1 MHNAIRPLTG
11 ASICVQSHLPCR
23 NISGRR
29 YLLSRRNFQ
38 TTHLRKDNTQAIND
52 GPGGSA
58 GGANSISSVKSEDTE
73 SVIDWTKFERAL
85 DQGKTLLNDADK
97 YWPGITAI
105 SGKIIPQ
112 TLRESW
118 RQNADNKNGSENRRS
133 WRNRTSRHSREEDI
147 SYIPKQARWLPEEI
161 KRFSSGIPRWFLE
174 RNIEL
179 HTDMPDVTDLVCVDY
194 DDLTGGK
201 VDDGGKTTKDKRTSG
216 VNGKEEPLLFVED
229 VNSPQVFDAP
239 ISSEVGTARYRI
251 KHELFSEIEA
261 LARAGLKSATS
272 MKQEDASVSRPHLI
286 LQSPKAGGN
295 LFLSCVARK
304 VAKSL
309 GADYIQLDPTT
320 ISELIV
326 DSGIELP
333 ERLSDSL
340 KLLGYDAYHL
350 DEDLEIQEEEEY
362 DLDDS
367 RDEPVDF
374 KSFQSVVDS
383 VLRRGNTSSSN
394 SPGKASYK
402 FNVLVP
408 KLIGTSGSSDAFS
421 GSWAES
427 VPILKD
433 SQKDNADK
441 DLQYRMLMD
450 QFLDSTFSKS
460 PSDKTKNQSVAEVR
474 RPLVLLIEDYL
485 ELQTTKAGGIVL
497 DKIHELVQD
506 RRIMGQEILIIGLS
520 SSEDLFPATTVEGW
534 QKMENIP
541 NQNTCRTII
550 TIPSFAG
557 YHSVFEQ
564 DERNRTRLLNIRN
577 FQDML
582 RRLAWNKEVLGDWCW
597 QQASQLNEATFVD
610 VSKPQASPFE
620 RTVWSAHRLNR
631 VATLALGLITEE
643 RPRVDEELA
652 AEALNMSIDSD
663 VDKFNFFL
671 AHEKLFTQKQ
681 TDAAV
686 DLKPDGQNTVSKVRK
701 NANSHEKR
709 LLHGVIDKK
718 DIKTKFSS
726 VHAPESTIKS
736 LKTLTSLSLHRPDA
750 FGYGV
755 LANDKIPGLLLYGPP
770 GTGKTLLAKAVAG
783 ESGATVLEVS
793 GSDIY
798 DMYVGE
804 GEKNVRAIFTLA
816 EKLSPCVVFIDE
828 ADAILGSRSTPGNR
842 TTHRELINQFLR
854 EWDGLSSKNSSA
866 FIMVAT
872 NRPFDLDDAVLRRL
886 PRRLLVDLPTEKDR
900 ETILKIHLA
909 DEKLDESISVESL
922 AQRTPFYSGS
932 DLKNVCVAAALQAVQ
947 EEYDAKITFENEQ
960 ANKATPEAHSYPP
973 IRTLTQAHFEKALAD
988 ISASISED
996 MSSLTAIRKFDEKY
1010 GDHRGR
1016 KPKGG
1021 LGFGMRSTADTER
1034 ERREDGRVRREVLVN
1049 V

>member
-11 ASICVQSHLPCR
+11 ASTCVQSRLPCR

-29 YLLSRRNFQ
+29 FLLSRRKFHA
-38 TTHLRKDNTQAIND
+38 THLRQDNTQAINEEF
-52 GPGGSA
+52 GE
-58 GGANSISSVKSEDTE
+58 GARGTTSTSTVKSEDTE
-73 SVIDWTKFERAL
+73 SLIDWSKFERAL

-97 YWPGITAI
+97 HWPGITAI
-105 SGKIIPQ
+105 SGKNIPN
-112 TLRESW
+112 TLRETW
-118 RQNADNKNGSENRRS
+118 RQNINNRDGLENRRS
-133 WRNRTSRHSREEDI
+133 WRNRTSRHSREDDV
-147 SYIPKQARWLPEEI
+147 SYMPKQARWFPKEI
-161 KRFSSGIPRWFLE
+161 KKFSSEIPQWFLD
-174 RNIEL
+174 RNVEL
-179 HTDMPDVTDLVCVDY
+179 HTDMLDATDLVCMDH
-194 DDLTGGK
+194 DDLK
-201 VDDGGKTTKDKRTSG
+201 LSLMDANDGGKGTREKRLSGLNGNGNLESFAEDGANSTEASDAKMSSG
-216 VNGKEEPLLFVED
+216 VG
-229 VNSPQVFDAP
+229 
-239 ISSEVGTARYRI
+239 GARYRI
-251 KHELFSEIEA
+251 TSKLFSEIEA
-261 LARAGLKSATS
+261 LARVGLQSASST
-272 MKQEDASVSRPHLI
+272 KQEDPSVSRPHIL

-295 LFLSCVARK
+295 YFLSCVARK

-309 GADYIQLDPTT
+309 GADCIQLDPIT
-320 ISELIV
+320 ISELV
-326 DSGIELP
+326 MDSGIELP
-333 ERLSDSL
+333 ERLSNSL
-340 KLLGYDAYHL
+340 KLLGYDAYRL
-350 DEDLEIQEEEEY
+350 DEDLEVQEEEEY
-362 DLDDS
+362 DADDS
-367 RDEPVDF
+367 RDEHFDM
-374 KSFQSVVDS
+374 KSFQNVIDN
-383 VLRRGNTSSSN
+383 VLRRGNNSSSN
-394 SPGKASYK
+394 YSGKASYK

-408 KLIGTSGSSDAFS
+408 KLHETSGSSDAFS
-421 GSWAES
+421 SSWSGPVAN
-427 VPILKD
+427 PKD
-433 SQKDNADK
+433 SRKDNADK

-450 QFLDSTFSKS
+450 KFLDSAFLKS
-460 PSDKTKNQSVAEVR
+460 LPDNTINQSGIEIR
-474 RPLVLLIEDYL
+474 RPLVLLIQDYL

-506 RRIMGQEILIIGLS
+506 RRTLGQEILIIGLS
-520 SSEDLFPATTVEGW
+520 SSEDLFPATTAESW
-534 QKMENIP
+534 RKMETIP
-541 NQNTCRTII
+541 SQNTFRTII
-550 TIPSFAG
+550 TLPSSAD
-557 YHSVFEQ
+557 YHIVFEQ
-564 DERNRTRLLNIRN
+564 DERSRTRLLNIRN
-577 FQDML
+577 LQDML

-597 QQASQLNEATFVD
+597 QQASQLNKAAFRNISTLPK
-610 VSKPQASPFE
+610 SLFE
-620 RTVWSAHRLNR
+620 LTVWSAHRLNK
-631 VATLALGLITEE
+631 VATLALGLVTEE
-643 RPRVDEELA
+643 RPKVDERLA
-652 AEALNMSIDSD
+652 AEALDMGVNSD
-663 VDKFNFFL
+663 AEKFNFFTI
-671 AHEKLFTQKQ
+671 HG
-681 TDAAV
+681 
-686 DLKPDGQNTVSKVRK
+686 DLYTPKEIDVSTSSRTMVSRVRK

-709 LLHGVIDKK
+709 LLHGVIDEK

-750 FGYGV
+750 FSYGV
-755 LANDKIPGLLLYGPP
+755 LENDKIPGLLLYGPP

-828 ADAILGSRSTPGNR
+828 ADAILGSRGASGNR

-900 ETILKIHLA
+900 EAILRIHLA
-909 DEKLDESISVESL
+909 DEKLEGSVSIESL

-947 EEYDAKITFENEQ
+947 EEYDAKVVFENEQ
-960 ANKATPEAHSYPP
+960 ASKETPETHSYPLV
-973 IRTLTQAHFEKALAD
+973 RTLTQAHFDKALAD

-1010 GDHRGR
+1010 GDRRGR

-1021 LGFGMRSTADTER
+1021 LGFGTRSNADAER